1 MFFSYLCIV
10 PMLLLLLMS
19 RMWGMHIY
27 RKGVYLTLNILALQ
41 NFTNSEYPVENKVTV
56 DACVW
61 YVFAIVVYSALWR
74 DNQCVS
80 FRRGSMRCSF
90 ELDRVM
96 RRPCRAGRAKVRLL
110 RFFIYMD

>member
-10 PMLLLLLMS
+10 PMLLLLLTS

-27 RKGVYLTLNILALQ
+27 GKGVYLTLNIVALQ

-61 YVFAIVVYSALWR
+61 YVFVIVVYFALWR
-74 DNQCVS
+74 DT
-80 FRRGSMRCSF
+80 SMCFISAWVYA
-90 ELDRVM
+90 LL
-96 RRPCRAGRAKVRLL
+96 VRTG
-110 RFFIYMD
+110 